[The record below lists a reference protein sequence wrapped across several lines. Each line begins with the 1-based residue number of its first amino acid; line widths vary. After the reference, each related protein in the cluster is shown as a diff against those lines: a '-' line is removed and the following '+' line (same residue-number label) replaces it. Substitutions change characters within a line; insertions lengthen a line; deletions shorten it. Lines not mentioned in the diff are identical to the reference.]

1 MPARDAFIV
10 VHACFSAA
18 HVRQM
23 QRTLKQSI
31 HIHRLLRAV
40 HATAEHAKLL
50 CMLRVTCT
58 KREALA
64 FRSDR
69 GADIFTLQDAR
80 DVARNREVEHK
91 NGHIVVHAQRS
102 GGGVHDMQALREHID
117 VADGLEALWYRW

>member
-31 HIHRLLRAV
+31 HIRRLLHAV

-102 GGGVHDMQALREHID
+102 GGGVHDM
-117 VADGLEALWYRW
+117 